1 MICKNRIIFYTPS
14 IGWVGLSPTNGMVTS
29 RATDICGVSM
39 SQTLFR
45 KDSNYDDQMS
55 GFNCFNLFF
64 NLFKYIWADFLK
76 PSTRHNQ
83 TGSDF
88 SFKPSGWESLGVYPT
103 NPAFFGIFGSLS
115 PQQTQHFLE
124 SLGVYHPNKT
134 HQFFGRIL
142 PTFSGTISGARPGS
156 CAQCTSMACPR
167 IPPCR
172 RFL

>member
-88 SFKPSGWESLGVYPT
+88 SFKPSGWESLGVY
-103 NPAFFGIFGSLS
+103 
-115 PQQTQHFLE
+115 
-124 SLGVYHPNKT
+124 HPNKT

-156 CAQCTSMACPR
+156 CAQCTSMGCPR

-172 RFL
+172 RFREIPCWDPLVEWWLL